1 MVKLVIDDYEQI
13 SILEEALITANIK
26 YEIEIKLD
34 QRGICPPYIVV
45 DGVPLDTNRAMKWI
59 GEHKNG

>member
-1 MVKLVIDDYEQI
+1 MVKLVIDDYDQI
-13 SILEEALITANIK
+13 SILEEALMRANIR
-26 YEIEIKLD
+26 YELEIKLD
-34 QRGICPPYIVV
+34 QRGICPPYLVV